1 MKRFILYRL
10 LQFIPAILGVT
21 FVTFG
26 LMHMAPGDPIDTRLS
41 NAGIAAD
48 PAMVQALRDSFGLND
63 SFWVQYGRWL
73 GHFVQ
78 GDMGIS
84 YITDQSVSHLL
95 GAALPYTIVMA
106 LVAMVITLAV
116 SVPVGM
122 YLANRQHSRIDTGV
136 RWLTFWGNSIPNF
149 IIAIF
154 LLYVVAFQLEWVPV
168 LPTRQFC
175 RCYSASYDISYCYVI
190 TLYSPS
196 SCGYTGGII

>member
-41 NAGIAAD
+41 SAGIAAD

-136 RWLTFWGNSIPNF
+136 RWLTFLGNSI
-149 IIAIF
+149 
-154 LLYVVAFQLEWVPV
+154 
-168 LPTRQFC
+168 
-175 RCYSASYDISYCYVI
+175 
-190 TLYSPS
+190 
-196 SCGYTGGII
+196 